1 MNILKPPRIKT
12 ETPNRYTAKVNR
24 QNTFKEQWDISNC
37 IDESDD
43 LVFSFDDESAERAH
57 CVFGNRVEPLKEL
70 HRENTT
76 KKDSKNTSKP
86 EKTKKT
92 ISLQQSNSIFD
103 PNAASPASD
112 FIRLL
117 QLRMSVYYEQEVNM
131 FS

>member
-12 ETPNRYTAKVNR
+12 ETPNRYTAKVTL
-24 QNTFKEQWDISNC
+24 QNTFKKQWDISNC

-43 LVFSFDDESAERAH
+43 LVFSFDDESAERPH
-57 CVFGNRVEPLKEL
+57 CVFGNGVETLQEL

-103 PNAASPASD
+103 PHAASPASD

-117 QLRMSVYYEQEVNM
+117 QLRMSVYYEQEVNI